1 MDRNISYQR
10 SVRIRRGQLPDFWDN
25 FRRGILRSSLHW
37 RGSTTT
43 SFWPPLP
50 RGRVLLQAEPEGKGR
65 QMSLEGTREAVTKYL
80 DSEHSDTS
88 MMADDVVFTI
98 MATGE
103 EHRSPEGV
111 SQMLNYFYHVAFDA
125 HKEYRNQLFDDGIA
139 FVEGDFVGEHI
150 GEFAGIPPTNK
161 HVRVPLGVV
170 YELEND
176 EIKRGRVYFEMPAL
190 FKQLGV
196 EAS

>member
-1 MDRNISYQR
+1 
-10 SVRIRRGQLPDFWDN
+10 
-25 FRRGILRSSLHW
+25 
-37 RGSTTT
+37 
-43 SFWPPLP
+43 
-50 RGRVLLQAEPEGKGR
+50 
-65 QMSLEGTREAVTKYL
+65 MSLEGTRKTVTKYL

-103 EHRSPEGV
+103 EYRGPEGV
-111 SQMLNYFYHVAFDA
+111 SQMLNYFYHGAFDA

-139 FVEGDFVGEHI
+139 FVEGYFVGEHI

-176 EIKRGRVYFEMPAL
+176 QIKRGRVYFEMPAL
-190 FKQLGV
+190 FQQLGV